1 MKLFGGL
8 GNGAAVLSGDTLGSI
23 SGPSRAPAAGVIE
36 QTSGRFS
43 VRPGNETKEAAAN
56 ENIRVCV
63 CVCLGI
69 RSKRGAL
76 EQGVGFRGARRVS
89 RTRMNRSA

>member
-8 GNGAAVLSGDTLGSI
+8 GNAAAVLSGDTLGSI
-23 SGPSRAPAAGVIE
+23 SGPSRDPEAGVIE

-43 VRPGNETKEAAAN
+43 VCPGNETKKAAAN
-56 ENIRVCV
+56 ENIR
-63 CVCLGI
+63 VCLGI

-76 EQGVGFRGARRVS
+76 EQGFGFRRVRRVS